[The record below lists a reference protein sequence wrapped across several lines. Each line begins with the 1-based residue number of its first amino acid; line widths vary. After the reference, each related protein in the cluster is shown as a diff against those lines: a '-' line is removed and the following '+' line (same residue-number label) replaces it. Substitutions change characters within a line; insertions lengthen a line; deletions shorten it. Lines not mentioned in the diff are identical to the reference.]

1 MPFNKIFNSL
11 IKIDIYYLI
20 SKLFYL
26 LPFRFLNF
34 FIFLLGFP
42 ILCKC
47 KYTSF
52 RKDKSIGAFQ
62 WIQFINHDK
71 IEFKENKFKKVILLS
86 CGFGNSLQFFA
97 FINRRGTLMHDEF
110 ALNDQ
115 LKVFTNYL
123 RLKDLQKQRI
133 EERLITLNYSV
144 NHFGHFIGENLGS
157 IIYYYKKYESL
168 FIDNKIKF
176 LIFAPSKDWE
186 NFIKE
191 ICPNIRIFS
200 LEKLEN
206 LYSIYKLQRCIVLP
220 CLSSY
225 QNMILSRNY
234 LINFMQAS
242 FTLNKY
248 TNVYLSNDSS
258 SRIKNKIELDKW
270 LLKNNFIKVD
280 PVQLKPFEL
289 LKILHESEFVI
300 SNQGS
305 IILNAFA
312 VRNKPMIILS
322 PHKNICQRDYSGG
335 IIYNSICFGM
345 FNELT
350 NKVYK
355 EEKSNINSD
364 HIFTYKIIVNIKELN
379 NLFLSMKNLSY

>member
-11 IKIDIYYLI
+11 IKTDIYYLI

-86 CGFGNSLQFFA
+86 CRFGNYLQFFA
-97 FINRRGTLMHDEF
+97 LINRRGTLMHDEF

-123 RLKDLQKQRI
+123 RLKDLQKQI
-133 EERLITLNYSV
+133 IKERLITLNYSV

-191 ICPNIRIFS
+191 ICPNIKLFS

-234 LINFMQAS
+234 LINFMQS
-242 FTLNKY
+242 SLTLNKY
-248 TNVYLSNDSS
+248 TNVYLSNDTS

-270 LLKNNFIKVD
+270 LLKNNFTKVD
-280 PVQLKPFEL
+280 PLQLKPFEL
-289 LKILHESEFVI
+289 LKILYESEFVI

-379 NLFLSMKNLSY
+379 NLFLSMKNKSY

>member
-191 ICPNIRIFS
+191 I
-200 LEKLEN
+200 
-206 LYSIYKLQRCIVLP
+206 
-220 CLSSY
+220 
-225 QNMILSRNY
+225 
-234 LINFMQAS
+234 
-242 FTLNKY
+242 
-248 TNVYLSNDSS
+248 
-258 SRIKNKIELDKW
+258 
-270 LLKNNFIKVD
+270 
-280 PVQLKPFEL
+280 
-289 LKILHESEFVI
+289 
-300 SNQGS
+300 
-305 IILNAFA
+305 
-312 VRNKPMIILS
+312 
-322 PHKNICQRDYSGG
+322 
-335 IIYNSICFGM
+335 
-345 FNELT
+345 
-350 NKVYK
+350 
-355 EEKSNINSD
+355 
-364 HIFTYKIIVNIKELN
+364 
-379 NLFLSMKNLSY
+379 